1 MSVSLKQLTCIKI
14 KLSQINLDKNKIFLF
29 FYSKR
34 KTKKVFFL
42 HILWIHKKLA
52 EENDL

>member
-14 KLSQINLDKNKIFLF
+14 KLSQINLDKNKTFLF

-34 KTKKVFFL
+34 KTKKVFFFY
-42 HILWIHKKLA
+42 IFYEFI
-52 EENDL
+52 ES